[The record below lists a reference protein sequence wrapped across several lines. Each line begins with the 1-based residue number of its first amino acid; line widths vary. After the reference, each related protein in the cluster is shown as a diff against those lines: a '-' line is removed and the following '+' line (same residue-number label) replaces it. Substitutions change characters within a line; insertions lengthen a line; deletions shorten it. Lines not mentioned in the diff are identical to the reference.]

1 MVFGVGSGDVGEVG
15 WFSAGFGG
23 GKWGKRVEE
32 VGRRGP
38 AVGASARV
46 EEEAESAAT
55 WGDRGGGFG

>member
-1 MVFGVGSGDVGEVG
+1 VELVGRSNRRRFV
-15 WFSAGFGG
+15 G
-23 GKWGKRVEE
+23 GKWGRRVEE

-55 WGDRGGGFG
+55 WGERGGGFG

>member
-1 MVFGVGSGDVGEVG
+1 VELVGRSNRRRFV
-15 WFSAGFGG
+15 G
-23 GKWGKRVEE
+23 GKWGRRVEE

-55 WGDRGGGFG
+55 WGGRGGGFG